1 MPVATSSSE
10 SSKWLG
16 LTLMRAFVC
25 MCVCACMHACVS
37 LSARETDIERK
48 KREEIL
54 KSLRLFQFSGH
65 ASHLLSSNVT

>member
-25 MCVCACMHACVS
+25 MCARARACVS
-37 LSARETDIERK
+37 SSARETDIERK

-54 KSLRLFQFSGH
+54 KSLRLFQFSGY